1 MEILYIAWYYK
12 ASVPPLYFKLIAH
25 LGPNK
30 WDIKKAQFLQMT
42 IGYHIAGVKGL
53 KHDMF
58 LISDYL
64 NRYVEGEK

>member
-30 WDIKKAQFLQMT
+30 
-42 IGYHIAGVKGL
+42 
-53 KHDMF
+53 
-58 LISDYL
+58 
-64 NRYVEGEK
+64 